1 MKIVQILILLGILI
15 FLGAAILIVDN
26 PWGKDE
32 RTKKVESARKL
43 FPSFDIDV
51 VTKIEITVDS
61 TTTILTKSGGQ
72 WLVESM
78 DSYPADQQG
87 VKDILEKASEF
98 KKLDLISKNPDKQAK
113 FEVDSS
119 GVETK
124 FLDSGNKV
132 LAHVFIGKTTSS
144 FLDSYIRKDGSDE
157 VYKAKGYLKSTF
169 DKGSRTWKT
178 RKIFAFNKGD
188 VTALTMKS
196 EVEEIELQLDS
207 EGKWQ
212 MLKPVASL
220 AKKSEIDQIL
230 NSLSTLETDDFVDG
244 EDFESTSAITATL
257 NDGSQRILMTADEDG
272 GKHPAKRD
280 GEKQIFALYKY
291 NRDKL
296 FKSSE
301 DLKEEPPVVE
311 ASKENIEEGDGNQIQ
326 KSEGNEDTQN

>member
-15 FLGAAILIVDN
+15 FLGAAIIIVDN

-32 RTKKVESARKL
+32 RTKKVESASKL
-43 FPSFDIDV
+43 FPSFDVDV
-51 VTKIEITVDS
+51 VTKIEITADS

-78 DSYPADQQG
+78 DNYPADQQG
-87 VKDILEKASEF
+87 VKDILEKAGEF
-98 KKLDLISKNPDKQAK
+98 KMLDLISKNPDKQAK

-124 FLDSGNKV
+124 FLDSSNKV

-144 FLDSYIRKDGSDE
+144 FLDSYIRKDE

-188 VTALTMKS
+188 VTALAMKS

-212 MLKPVASL
+212 MLKPIVSL

-280 GEKQIFALYKY
+280 GGKQIFALYKY

-311 ASKENIEEGDGNQIQ
+311 ASKENIEEDDGNQIQ
-326 KSEGNEDTQN
+326 KSEGNEDKQN

>member
-1 MKIVQILILLGILI
+1 M
-15 FLGAAILIVDN
+15 A
-26 PWGKDE
+26 
-32 RTKKVESARKL
+32 
-43 FPSFDIDV
+43 
-51 VTKIEITVDS
+51 
-61 TTTILTKSGGQ
+61 
-72 WLVESM
+72 
-78 DSYPADQQG
+78 
-87 VKDILEKASEF
+87 
-98 KKLDLISKNPDKQAK
+98 
-113 FEVDSS
+113 
-119 GVETK
+119 
-124 FLDSGNKV
+124 
-132 LAHVFIGKTTSS
+132 
-144 FLDSYIRKDGSDE
+144 
-157 VYKAKGYLKSTF
+157 
-169 DKGSRTWKT
+169 
-178 RKIFAFNKGD
+178 
-188 VTALTMKS
+188 MKS

-212 MLKPVASL
+212 MLKPIVSL

-311 ASKENIEEGDGNQIQ
+311 ASKENIEEDDGNQIQ
-326 KSEGNEDTQN
+326 KSEGNEDKQN

>member
-1 MKIVQILILLGILI
+1 MKIKQILILLGVLI
-15 FLGAAILIVDN
+15 VLGAVILIVDN

-32 RTKKVESARKL
+32 RTKKVESAKKL
-43 FPSFDIDV
+43 FPSFDPDV

-61 TTTILTKSGGQ
+61 TTTILAKSGSQ

-78 DSYPADQQG
+78 DNYPADQQG
-87 VKDILEKASEF
+87 IKDILEKVSEF
-98 KKLDLISKNPDKQAK
+98 KVLDLISKNPDKQSN

-119 GVETK
+119 GVETE
-124 FLDSGNKV
+124 FWDSGNKV

-144 FLDSYIRKDGSDE
+144 FLDSYIRKADSDE
-157 VYKAKGYLKSTF
+157 VYTAKGYLKSTF
-169 DKGSRTWKT
+169 DKGTRTWKS
-178 RKIFAFNKGD
+178 RKIFEFNKGD

-212 MLKPVASL
+212 MLKPIVSL

-230 NSLSTLETDDFVDG
+230 NSLSTFETDDFIDG
-244 EDFESTSAITATL
+244 DDFESTSTITATL

-280 GEKQIFALYKY
+280 GKKQIFALYKY

-311 ASKENIEEGDGNQIQ
+311 ESEGNSEKDNNNPTQE
-326 KSEGNEDTQN
+326 SEGNEEKSN

>member
-1 MKIVQILILLGILI
+1 MKTIQILILLGILI
-15 FLGAAILIVDN
+15 FLGAAILVVDN

-32 RTKKVESARKL
+32 RTKKVESAQEL
-43 FPSFDIDV
+43 FPSFETETV
-51 VTKIEITVDS
+51 AKIEITADS
-61 TTTILTKSGGQ
+61 ATTILAKSSGQ

-78 DSYPADQQG
+78 DNYPADQQG
-87 VKDILEKASEF
+87 IEEILKQVKEF
-98 KKLDLISKNPDKQAK
+98 KMLDLISKNPEKQAK

-119 GVETK
+119 GVEAK
-124 FLDSGNKV
+124 FLNSGSTI

-169 DKGSRTWKT
+169 DKGSRTWKN

-188 VTALTMKS
+188 VTTLSMKS

-212 MLKPVASL
+212 MFKPIVSL
-220 AKKSEIDQIL
+220 AKQSEIDQIL
-230 NSLSTLETDDFVDG
+230 NTLSSLETDDFIDS
-244 EDFESTSAITATL
+244 ESFESTSTITATL

-311 ASKENIEEGDGNQIQ
+311 TNEENIEKNTNNQTQ
-326 KSEGNEDTQN
+326 ESEENEDKSN